1 MARIKDPATQSVD
14 LLSKSVI
21 PEGTSAETAERIAR
35 RMLELTPLGYSQVIR
50 VEMRPRT
57 LPDGSTVQSPLFV
70 LSHTGEEFTDLAA
83 AVRRSNEF
91 GMVSYARLAGDP
103 DARINRQL
111 PYGELLEER
120 KQIAAVLTEAKKD
133 PRGATARA
141 LRDLGLGD
149 VLDSA
154 ELKTYTR
161 PGGRSFETV
170 DFEIR
175 AMSID
180 ATKGAG
186 MNAFRVG
193 GEASGEMLGIASTT
207 DDGFNFLEYGLPG
220 QRMTQTQIAAI
231 KSFVGSPRMSPHEL
245 ALKGGKPGG
254 IESMVLKL
262 TKRNRGYESPR
273 QFSVSGTGVEKFL
286 EYGSGKA
293 TLADATVMV
302 DTRAELL
309 TAALAAKLNSGPTAT
324 KEQKSIADTLTTR
337 YNAFSYKFYHDAD
350 IAAAEGSNILDA
362 ILDPGA
368 VSKDTYTDIA
378 KLMRTAH
385 TRAARTRKICNKRI

>member
-1 MARIKDPATQSVD
+1 MPRLRDVGTQSLD

-21 PEGTSAETAERIAR
+21 PEGTSPETSERIAR

-57 LPDGSTVQSPLFV
+57 LPDGSTIQSPLFV
-70 LSHTGEEFTDLAA
+70 LSHTGEEFTDLAE
-83 AVRRSNEF
+83 AVRRSNDF
-91 GMVSYARLAGDP
+91 GMVSYARLSADP

-120 KQIAAVLTEAKKD
+120 KKISEVLTEAKKN
-133 PRGATARA
+133 PRGATAKA
-141 LRDLGLGD
+141 LRDLGLGE
-149 VLDSA
+149 VLDGA
-154 ELKTYTR
+154 QLKTYTR

-180 ATKGAG
+180 ATKGVG
-186 MNAFRVG
+186 MDAFRVG
-193 GEASGEMLGIASTT
+193 GDSAGEMLGIASTT

-220 QRMTQTQIAAI
+220 QKMTQTQIAAI
-231 KSFVGSPRMSPHEL
+231 KSFVGSPRMSPYEL
-245 ALKGGKPGG
+245 AAKGGKEGG
-254 IESMVLKL
+254 IESLVQKL

-273 QFSVSGTGVEKFL
+273 QFSMSGTGVQKFL
-286 EYGSGKA
+286 RGSGKA

-302 DTRAELL
+302 DARAEML
-309 TAALAAKLNSGPTAT
+309 TAALASKLNTSSTAT
-324 KEQKSIADTLTTR
+324 KEQKSIANNLTTR

-350 IAAAEGSNILDA
+350 LAAAEGSNILDA
-362 ILDPGA
+362 ILDP
-368 VSKDTYTDIA
+368 SKTNQKTYTDIA

-385 TRAARTRKICNKRI
+385 TRASSSR